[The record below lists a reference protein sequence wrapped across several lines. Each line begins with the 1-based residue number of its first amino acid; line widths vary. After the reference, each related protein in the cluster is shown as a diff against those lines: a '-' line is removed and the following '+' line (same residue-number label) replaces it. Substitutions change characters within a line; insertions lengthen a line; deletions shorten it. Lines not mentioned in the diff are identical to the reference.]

1 MVDRVS
7 MIKALEPHIKPTGTQ
22 AASIRKALD
31 NALNE
36 AIMSLPLE
44 EATRLPPSTR
54 GDLEV
59 ALATLDQKLAEKLA
73 TSWEPKRKLDAE
85 GKRAAKVAL
94 VELLR
99 GQRPPYEPLPASLD
113 DAKAGDVRRYCVVI
127 ERSASEKDLKS
138 LLTKWD
144 KNFKPV
150 PNNRSGLAARLLALL
165 NGAEPMERQQ
175 LKPPSK
181 KKR

>member
-1 MVDRVS
+1 
-7 MIKALEPHIKPTGTQ
+7 MIKALEPHIRPTGTQ
-22 AASIRKALD
+22 AASIRKFLD
-31 NALNE
+31 NALTE

-44 EATRLPPSTR
+44 EATRLSSSSR

-59 ALATLDQKLAEKLA
+59 ALGMLDQKLAEKLA
-73 TSWEPKRKLDAE
+73 AAWEPKRKLDAE

-113 DAKAGDVRRYCVVI
+113 DARAGDVRRYRVAI
-127 ERSASEKDLKS
+127 ERSAPEKDLKS

-150 PNNRSGLAARLLALL
+150 PTGRGGIADRLLALL
-165 NGAEPMERQQ
+165 NGAKPVEKVQQ
-175 LKPPSK
+175 A

>member
-1 MVDRVS
+1 
-7 MIKALEPHIKPTGTQ
+7 MIKALEPHIRPTGTQ

-31 NALNE
+31 NALTE

-59 ALATLDQKLAEKLA
+59 ALGTLDQKLAEKLA

-99 GQRPPYEPLPASLD
+99 GQRTPYEPLPTSLA
-113 DAKAGDVRRYCVVI
+113 DARAGDVRRYRTTI
-127 ERSASEKDLKS
+127 ERAAPEKDLKS

-144 KNFKPV
+144 KHFKPV
-150 PNNRSGLAARLLALL
+150 PTNRAGLAERLVGLL
-165 NGAEPMERQQ
+165 GGTPPAER
-175 LKPPSK
+175 LKQA
-181 KKR
+181 KRR